1 MTYFSLQQQSES
13 SSKNQNNPYTE
24 RQNTEKV
31 SNFPKTISSHNKSV
45 WITDEIQF
53 LSVNFNISLFTCKV
67 VWTFFFVVWKRAYY
81 NIGL

>member
-24 RQNTEKV
+24 RQNTEKGFKLSKKKKKG
-31 SNFPKTISSHNKSV
+31 SNNKSV

-53 LSVNFNISLFTCKV
+53 LC
-67 VWTFFFVVWKRAYY
+67 
-81 NIGL
+81 

>member
-31 SNFPKTISSHNKSV
+31 SNFPKKKGSNNKSV

-53 LSVNFNISLFTCKV
+53 LC
-67 VWTFFFVVWKRAYY
+67 
-81 NIGL
+81 